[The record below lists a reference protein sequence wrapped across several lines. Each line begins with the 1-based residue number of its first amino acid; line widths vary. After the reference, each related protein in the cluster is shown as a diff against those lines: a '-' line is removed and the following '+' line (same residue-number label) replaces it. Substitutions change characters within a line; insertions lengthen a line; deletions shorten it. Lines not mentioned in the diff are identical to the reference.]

1 MAKQTKMG
9 RRLPKKVNQLS
20 LTKDEYL
27 YLFQLLKDN
36 EMEKDD
42 SNLWIATL
50 LNMAR
55 NELLKRMA
63 VEIVDVNSRYKEE
76 TKVMLTPQRAG
87 VIYWLATH
95 VHSEDAWQNNVLR
108 QLVWNTHQYLTNL

>member
-1 MAKQTKMG
+1 M
-9 RRLPKKVNQLS
+9 NQLS

-36 EMEKDD
+36 EMKKDD

-50 LNMAR
+50 LNEAR

-76 TKVMLTPQRAG
+76 TKIMLTPQRAA
-87 VIYWLATH
+87 VIYWLATS
-95 VHSEDAWQNNVLR
+95 VQTDNVLHNHTLR
-108 QLVWNTHQYLTNL
+108 TLTWSTHQYLTNL